1 MIRLFFGDGKM
12 VDMVKTRAGVSFAL
26 TDEQKMLQKMAR
38 DFTTSEIIPVA
49 ADYDEHATFP
59 EDIFH
64 KARELGIVNM
74 NIPAEFGGVGAS
86 PFEEVL
92 VAEELGYGC
101 TGISTSIST
110 NALACLPII
119 LSGNDKQK
127 QHWLGE
133 RVVEKGE
140 IVSYCVT
147 EAGAGSNVVGIQTRA
162 EKKGS
167 SYIINGAKIF
177 ITNASHAH
185 FFTVFAK
192 TNPDAGHRGMSAFI
206 VDRNSPGVKV
216 GKKFD
221 KMGQRASDT
230 AEIVFENVE
239 VPEENRLGD
248 EGTGFYLAM
257 KVFDYSRP
265 GVAAG
270 AVGLQRRALEESIKY
285 AKQREAF
292 GTPIYQH
299 QAIGHKI
306 ADMAMNYEASRLLT
320 WQAAWQVEAGI
331 TNSKIP
337 AYAKAFAADMATKA
351 AVDAIQIFGG
361 YGYMKEYPVEKL
373 LRDVKIFQIYEGTS
387 EIQRNIIV
395 RELFK

>member
-1 MIRLFFGDGKM
+1 M
-12 VDMVKTRAGVSFAL
+12 VDMVAAQGVSFEL

-38 DFTTSEIIPVA
+38 DFTASEIIPVA
-49 ADYDEHATFP
+49 AEYDEQAKFP

-74 NIPAEFGGVGAS
+74 NIPAEYGGVGAS
-86 PFEEVL
+86 VFEECL
-92 VAEELGYGC
+92 VGEELGYGC

-110 NALACLPII
+110 NGLGSLPI
-119 LSGNDKQK
+119 LLAGNDQQK
-127 QHWLGE
+127 AHWLGD
-133 RVVEKGE
+133 RLADKGQF
-140 IVSYCVT
+140 VSYCVT
-147 EAGAGSNVVGIQTRA
+147 EAAAGSNVVGIQTRA
-162 EKKGS
+162 EKRNG
-167 SYIINGAKIF
+167 SYIINGSKIF
-177 ITNASHAH
+177 ITNASHAN

-192 TNPDAGHRGMSAFI
+192 TDPNAGHRGMTCFI
-206 VDRNSPGVKV
+206 VDRETPGVKV

-239 VPEENRLGD
+239 VPAENMVGQ
-248 EGTGFYLAM
+248 EGHGFYLAM

-265 GVAAG
+265 GVAAA
-270 AVGLQRRALEESIKY
+270 AVGLQRRALEESVKY
-285 AKQREAF
+285 AKEREAF
-292 GTPIYQH
+292 GVPIYQH

-306 ADMAMNYEASRLLT
+306 ADMAINYEASRLLV
-320 WQAAWQVEAGI
+320 WQAAWQVDAGI
-331 TNSKIP
+331 VNSKVP

-351 AVDAIQIFGG
+351 AVDAVQVLGG
-361 YGYMKEYPVEKL
+361 YGFMKEYPVEKL

>member
-1 MIRLFFGDGKM
+1 M
-12 VDMVKTRAGVSFAL
+12 VDMVKTHTGVSFAL
-26 TDEQKMLQKMAR
+26 TEEQKMLQKMAR
-38 DFTTSEIIPVA
+38 DFTTAEIIPVA
-49 ADYDEHATFP
+49 ADFDEHATFP

-74 NIPAEFGGVGAS
+74 NIPAEYGGVGAS
-86 PFEEVL
+86 PFEEVI
-92 VAEELGYGC
+92 VAEEMAYGC
-101 TGISTSIST
+101 TGISTSVST
-110 NALACLPII
+110 NALGDLPII
-119 LSGNDKQK
+119 LAGNEKQK
-127 QHWLGE
+127 AYWLGE
-133 RVVEKGE
+133 RLVDKGE
-140 IVSYCVT
+140 FVSYCVT

-167 SYIINGAKIF
+167 SYLINGSKIF

-192 TNPDAGHRGMSAFI
+192 TNPDAGHRGMTAFI
-206 VDRNSPGVKV
+206 IDRNAPGVKV

-239 VPEENRLGD
+239 VPEENRIGE
-248 EGTGFYLAM
+248 EGQGFYLAM

-265 GVAAG
+265 GVAAA
-270 AVGLQRRALEESIKY
+270 AVGLQRRALEESVKY

-306 ADMAMNYEASRLLT
+306 ADMAINYEASRLLT
-320 WQAAWQVEAGI
+320 WQAAWQVEMGI
-331 TNSKIP
+331 VNSKVP

-351 AVDAIQIFGG
+351 AIDAVQVFGG
-361 YGYMKEYPVEKL
+361 YGFMKEYPVEKL

-395 RELFK
+395 RELFR

>member
-1 MIRLFFGDGKM
+1 M
-12 VDMVKTRAGVSFAL
+12 VDMAKTQTGVSFAL
-26 TDEQKMLQKMAR
+26 TEEQKMLQKMAR
-38 DFTTSEIIPVA
+38 DFTAEEIIPVA
-49 ADYDEHATFP
+49 AEYDEHATFP
-59 EDIFH
+59 EAIFH
-64 KARELGIVNM
+64 KGRELGITNM
-74 NIPAEFGGVGAS
+74 NIPAEYGGVGAS

-92 VAEELGYGC
+92 VAEELAYGC
-101 TGISTSIST
+101 TGISTSIGT
-110 NALACLPII
+110 NALGDLPII
-119 LSGNDKQK
+119 LAGNEKQK
-127 QHWLGE
+127 QYWLGE
-133 RVVEKGE
+133 RLVDKGE
-140 IVSYCVT
+140 FVSYCVT

-167 SYIINGAKIF
+167 SYLINGSKIF

-192 TNPDAGHRGMSAFI
+192 TNPDAGHRGMTAFI
-206 VDRNSPGVKV
+206 IDRNAPGVKV

-239 VPEENRLGD
+239 VPEENRLGE
-248 EGTGFYLAM
+248 EGQGFYLAM

-265 GVAAG
+265 GVAAA
-270 AVGLQRRALEESIKY
+270 AVGLQRRALDESVKY

-306 ADMAMNYEASRLLT
+306 ADMAINYEAARLLT

-331 TNSKIP
+331 VNSKVP
-337 AYAKAFAADMATKA
+337 AYAKTFAADMATKA
-351 AVDAIQIFGG
+351 AVDAVQVFGG
-361 YGYMKEYPVEKL
+361 YGFMKEYPVEKL

-395 RELFK
+395 RELFR

>member
-1 MIRLFFGDGKM
+1 M
-12 VDMVKTRAGVSFAL
+12 VDMTKVQAGGVSFQL
-26 TDEQKMLQKMAR
+26 TEEQKMLQKMAR
-38 DFTTSEIIPVA
+38 DFTASEIIPVA

-74 NIPAEFGGVGAS
+74 NIPAEYGGVGAS

-92 VAEELGYGC
+92 VAEEIAYGC
-101 TGISTSIST
+101 TGISTSVST
-110 NALACLPII
+110 NALGDLPI
-119 LSGNDKQK
+119 LLAGTEKQK
-127 QHWLGE
+127 QYWLGE
-133 RVVEKGE
+133 RLVDKGE
-140 IVSYCVT
+140 FVSYCVT

-167 SYIINGAKIF
+167 SYLINGSKIF

-192 TNPDAGHRGMSAFI
+192 TNPDAGHRGMTAFI
-206 VDRNSPGVKV
+206 IDRNSPGVKV

-239 VPEENRLGD
+239 VPEENRIGE
-248 EGTGFYLAM
+248 EGQGFYLAM

-265 GVAAG
+265 GVAAA
-270 AVGLQRRALEESIKY
+270 AVGLQRRALDESVKY

-306 ADMAMNYEASRLLT
+306 ADMAINYEAARLLT

-351 AVDAIQIFGG
+351 AVDAVQVFGG
-361 YGYMKEYPVEKL
+361 YGFMKEYPVEKL

>member
-1 MIRLFFGDGKM
+1 M
-12 VDMVKTRAGVSFAL
+12 VDTPKMHGGVSFEL
-26 TDEQKMLQKMAR
+26 TEEQKMLQKMTR
-38 DFTTSEIIPVA
+38 DFTATEITPVA
-49 ADYDEHATFP
+49 ADFDEHATFP
-59 EDIFH
+59 EAIFH

-74 NIPAEFGGVGAS
+74 NIPAEYGGVGAS
-86 PFEEVL
+86 PFEEVI

-110 NALACLPII
+110 NALGDLPII
-119 LSGNDKQK
+119 LAGTDKQK
-127 QHWLGE
+127 QLWLGE
-133 RVVEKGE
+133 RLVDKGE
-140 IVSYCVT
+140 FVSYCVT
-147 EAGAGSNVVGIQTRA
+147 EAAAGSNVVGIQTRA

-167 SYIINGAKIF
+167 SYLINGSKIF

-192 TNPDAGHRGMSAFI
+192 TNPDAGHRGMTAFI
-206 VDRNSPGVKV
+206 IDRNAPGVKV

-239 VPEENRLGD
+239 VPEENRLGE
-248 EGTGFYLAM
+248 EGQGFYLAM

-265 GVAAG
+265 GVAAA
-270 AVGLQRRALEESIKY
+270 AVGLQRRALEESVKY
-285 AKQREAF
+285 AREREAF

-331 TNSKIP
+331 SNPKVP

-351 AVDAIQIFGG
+351 AVDAVQVLGG
-361 YGYMKEYPVEKL
+361 YGFMKEYPVEKL

-395 RELFK
+395 RELFR

>member
-1 MIRLFFGDGKM
+1 M
-12 VDMVKTRAGVSFAL
+12 VSQAAVHAGVSFEL

-38 DFTTSEIIPVA
+38 EFAANEIIPVA
-49 ADYDEHATFP
+49 AEYDEQAKFP
-59 EDIFH
+59 EEIFH

-74 NIPAEFGGVGAS
+74 NIPDAYGGVGATV
-86 PFEEVL
+86 FEECL

-110 NALACLPII
+110 NNLGSLPLI
-119 LSGNDKQK
+119 LGGNEQQK
-127 QHWLGE
+127 QYWLGE
-133 RVVEKGE
+133 RIVEKGE
-140 IVSYCVT
+140 FVSYCVT
-147 EAGAGSNVVGIQTRA
+147 EAAAGSNVVGIQTRA
-162 EKKGS
+162 EKKNG
-167 SYIINGAKIF
+167 SYIINGSKIF
-177 ITNASHAH
+177 ITNASHAN
-185 FFTVFAK
+185 FFTIFAK
-192 TNPDAGHRGMSAFI
+192 TDPNAGHRGMTCFVI
-206 VDRNSPGVKV
+206 DRDAPGVSV

-239 VPEENRLGD
+239 VPAENMVGQ
-248 EGTGFYLAM
+248 EGHGFYLAM

-265 GVAAG
+265 GVAAA
-270 AVGLQRRALEESIKY
+270 AVGLQRRALEECVKY
-285 AKQREAF
+285 AKEREAF
-292 GTPIYQH
+292 GAPIYQH

-306 ADMAMNYEASRLLT
+306 ADMAINYEASRLLV
-320 WQAAWQVEAGI
+320 WQAAWQVDSGI
-331 TNSKIP
+331 ANPKVP

-351 AVDAIQIFGG
+351 AVDAVQVFGG
-361 YGYMKEYPVEKL
+361 YGFMKEYPVEKL